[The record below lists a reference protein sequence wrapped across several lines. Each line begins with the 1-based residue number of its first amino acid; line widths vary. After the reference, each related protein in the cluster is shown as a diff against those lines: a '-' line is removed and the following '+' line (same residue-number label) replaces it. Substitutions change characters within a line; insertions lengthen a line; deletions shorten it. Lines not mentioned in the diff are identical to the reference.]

1 LWRIFEEVVMNFGG
15 TFLELARCSQAK
27 PVVKFCPVCARETE
41 HQEYPHPDLAPGA
54 HPKREKGSKRD
65 WEEYVCTVCH
75 VGQRVQGAMMDLAAI
90 LRELHAEISRMG
102 EEIRERDERLHVL
115 EELLSGERSTN
126 GELVAEIRKFR
137 ALIQELAWKRS

>member
-1 LWRIFEEVVMNFGG
+1 MN
-15 TFLELARCSQAK
+15 
-27 PVVKFCPVCARETE
+27 
-41 HQEYPHPDLAPGA
+41 H
-54 HPKREKGSKRD
+54 
-65 WEEYVCTVCH
+65 
-75 VGQRVQGAMMDLAAI
+75 AAI